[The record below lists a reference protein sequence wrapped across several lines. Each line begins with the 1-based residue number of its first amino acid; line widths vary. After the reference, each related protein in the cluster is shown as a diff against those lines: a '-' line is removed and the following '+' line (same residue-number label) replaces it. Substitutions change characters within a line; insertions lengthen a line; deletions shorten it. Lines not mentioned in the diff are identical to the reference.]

1 MTYKNNRKI
10 IIIILV
16 LIIMPILL
24 NGCAKEPI
32 KIGFIGS
39 LTSKQSQLSIDGR
52 NAITI
57 GIERI
62 NSEGGIDGR
71 PLELIVKDDKGSYET
86 SLEKYEAFKSEGV
99 QFVIGPM
106 TSNLSDAIL
115 DFNDSELLFVSP
127 SMSTNLLTGFD
138 DNFIR
143 VCPLVGTQSETFL
156 EYVAP
161 KKYKHLTI
169 LYDLSNI
176 EYTEHLSELIR
187 NNGESMIDTI
197 DLIPFDSTEDNIE
210 ESFSSI
216 NMDKTEGILMIS
228 QATDTAFISQ
238 KISQLDAEPD
248 LYSVSWSM
256 TQDLMYFGG
265 ETIEGM
271 KLIGVYKS
279 PEPTPKQLV
288 FGNSFYERFSY
299 EPSFV
304 SSLAYDAFNV
314 LIEGIKATDD
324 LTAQNVKETIYSIEE
339 FDGLEDPI
347 IIDEYGDS
355 KRKYLIYEV
364 INGRFVPKY

>member
-1 MTYKNNRKI
+1 MTYKNNKKI
-10 IIIILV
+10 IIISLLLMVTSV
-16 LIIMPILL
+16 LF
-24 NGCAKEPI
+24 NGCTKEPI

-39 LTSKQSQLSIDGR
+39 LTSKQSQLSIDAR
-52 NAITI
+52 NALTI

-99 QFVIGPM
+99 QFIIGPM
-106 TSNLSDAIL
+106 TSNLSDAVL
-115 DFNDSELLFVSP
+115 DFKDSELLFVSP
-127 SMSTNLLTGFD
+127 SMSTNLLTGID
-138 DNFIR
+138 DNFLR
-143 VCPLVGTQSETFL
+143 VSPLVGAQSETFL

-161 KKYKHLTI
+161 KEYKHLTI
-169 LYDLSNI
+169 LYDLSNK
-176 EYTEHLSELIR
+176 EYTEYLTELIK
-187 NNGESMIDTI
+187 NDGDSIIDTI
-197 DLIPFDSTEDNIE
+197 DLIPFDSTKDNVE
-210 ESFSSI
+210 ESFSSV

-228 QATDTAFISQ
+228 QATDTAFIAQ
-238 KISQLDAEPD
+238 RISQANTKPD

-256 TQDLMYFGG
+256 TQDLIYFGG

-271 KLIGVYKS
+271 NLIGIYRS

-288 FGNSFYERFSY
+288 FGNSFYDRFSY

-304 SSLAYDAFNV
+304 SIMAYDAFNV

-324 LTAQNVKETIYSIEE
+324 LTAQNVKETIYSIEK

-347 IIDEYGDS
+347 IVDEYGDS